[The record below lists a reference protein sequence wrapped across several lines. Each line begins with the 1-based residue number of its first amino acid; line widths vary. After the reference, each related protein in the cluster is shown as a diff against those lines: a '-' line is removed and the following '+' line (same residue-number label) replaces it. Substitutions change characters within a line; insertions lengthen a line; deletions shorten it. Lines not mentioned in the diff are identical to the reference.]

1 MELRYSQLAK
11 SNATISRS
19 LPGFRMTRLSPL
31 CLELGDFEARLSF
44 ELTQELEIRV
54 IGEVS
59 GSLSMACLRCTDPV
73 SSLVSAPI
81 DLIVFETE
89 DELEGWVSGGKSVLE
104 ETVVVSGPVLEALD
118 LVEDELILHLPRVIC
133 SNCKSDND
141 ENYVYSA
148 GPEPEKTH
156 PFSKLSDWGSH

>member
-11 SNATISRS
+11 SNAKITR
-19 LPGFRMTRLSPL
+19 LVAGYRMTRLSSL
-31 CLELGDFEARLSF
+31 CLGLGDFEARLSF
-44 ELTQELEIRV
+44 ELTQELETRV

-59 GSLSMACLRCTDPV
+59 GTLSMACLRCSDLV

-89 DELEGWVSGGKSVLE
+89 EEVEGWVSGGKSVVE
-104 ETVVVSGPVLEALD
+104 ESVVVSGPVLEVLD
-118 LVEDELILHLPRVIC
+118 LVEDELILHLPRLIC
-133 SNCKSDND
+133 LNCKSDNE

-148 GPEPEKTH
+148 GPEPEKAH
-156 PFSKLSDWGSH
+156 PFSKLSDWGSQ

>member
-11 SNATISRS
+11 SNATINRT
-19 LPGFRMTRLSPL
+19 LPGSRMARLSSL
-31 CLELGDFEARLSF
+31 CLGLDEFEARLTF
-44 ELTQELEIRV
+44 ELTPDSEIRV

-59 GSLSMACLRCTDPV
+59 GTLSMACLRCSDLV

-89 DELEGWVSGGKSVLE
+89 EEVEGWVSGGKSVVE
-104 ETVVVSGPVLEALD
+104 ESVVVSGPVLEVLD
-118 LVEDELILHLPRVIC
+118 LVEDELILHLPRLIC
-133 SNCKSDND
+133 LNCKSDNE

-148 GPEPEKTH
+148 GPEPEKAH
-156 PFSKLSDWGSH
+156 PFSKLSDWSSH